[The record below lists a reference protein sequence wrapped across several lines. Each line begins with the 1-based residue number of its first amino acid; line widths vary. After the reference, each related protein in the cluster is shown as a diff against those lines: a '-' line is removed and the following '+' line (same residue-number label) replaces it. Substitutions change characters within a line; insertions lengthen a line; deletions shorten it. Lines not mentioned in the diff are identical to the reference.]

1 MKDNNVKVEYI
12 TESNQEIFIRAKQND
27 YSLEQAFESVNGF
40 NPNYRAQADLN
51 SLLSNIFSAQITA
64 DKARDKFVTA
74 MEEGQS
80 QQWQDKLQET
90 LFKFDNNLDR
100 LEINLDNWK
109 ALDKER
115 KDLELKFFKNKAE
128 LDDYKNTAYSSNQ
141 ARQQAP
147 VQKVALD
154 KAEQSRID
162 ALTKHRSIV

>member
-1 MKDNNVKVEYI
+1 MKNNNKVM
-12 TESNQEIFIRAKQND
+12 SNQEVFILAKQND

-74 MEEGQS
+74 MEDGQS
-80 QQWQDKLQET
+80 QSWQDTLQET
-90 LFKFDNNLDR
+90 VFNFDNNLDK

-115 KDLELKFFKNKAE
+115 KDLELKFFTNKKDLEA
-128 LDDYKNTAYSSNQ
+128 YKNTAYSSNI

-154 KAEQSRID
+154 EAEQNKID
-162 ALTKHRSIV
+162 AITKHRSIV